1 MPDEGSTITVWA
13 NPAQPWDMWVRFG
26 IDPATLQWDGW
37 NGWEGWEDFY
47 AMDWMIRR
55 AWPDYERAELIRAE
69 LMEGTPI
76 YVLTFVVG

>member
-1 MPDEGSTITVWA
+1 MPDEGSTITVWTD
-13 NPAQPWDMWVRFG
+13 PAQPWGMWVRFG
-26 IDPATLQWDGW
+26 IDPTTLQW

-76 YVLTFVVG
+76 YVLTFVVE